1 MAADEVTYAL
11 HIIVR
16 FEIERD
22 LFAGKIEVKDL
33 PQIWNEKYLEYLGV
47 DVPSDTLGLM
57 QDLHWYSQYWGY
69 FFGYALGDIMNAQ
82 ITTSL
87 SQDYPE
93 WKPSLE
99 EGKFDL
105 INQWIATNVHQKGAM
120 FDSLDMIKEI
130 TGKPLS
136 VRPFISYLENKYSK
150 LYLP

>member
-11 HIIVR
+11 HIIIR

-22 LFAGKIEVKDL
+22 LFAEKVEIKEL
-33 PQIWNEKYLEYLGV
+33 PEIWNEKYKEYLGV

-82 ITTSL
+82 ITMALT
-87 SQDYPE
+87 QDRPD
-93 WKPSLE
+93 WKKSLE
-99 EGKFDL
+99 EGSL
-105 INQWIATNVHQKGAM
+105 TSVNEWIITNVHEKGAM

-130 TGKPLS
+130 TNKPLK
-136 VRPFISYLENKYSK
+136 VEYFIQYLREKYSK
-150 LYLP
+150 LYQI